1 MFVVLKIVHLLCLA
15 VALGMTSA
23 NLIMMRYVKSVDP
36 AAWQEFGPLGR
47 SFGAFGVMAI
57 ALLWIT
63 GIALFLLKYDLTTFL
78 DHWIL
83 TKLLLV
89 VILTGMVIS
98 TRTMGANAIK
108 AGTPVT
114 PELMRNMTLGI
125 LSAGVLT
132 VASAVVAFN

>member
-36 AAWQEFGPLGR
+36 AARQEFGPLGR

-63 GIALFLLKYDLTTFL
+63 GIALTFTVGRAFFFSG
-78 DHWIL
+78 IQ
-83 TKLLLV
+83 V
-89 VILTGMVIS
+89 V
-98 TRTMGANAIK
+98 
-108 AGTPVT
+108 
-114 PELMRNMTLGI
+114 GI
-125 LSAGVLT
+125 
-132 VASAVVAFN
+132 VVDSLRICQAACP